1 MDPPW
6 IVLAIVVWVALGL
19 VTGLWML
26 RRGHDWR
33 WTAIAVVLGPL
44 FLPIALERVE
54 RTPRLGVPG
63 SGAPGEASQSGQG
76 PRLLVGLDG
85 SVESQRALAETIELF
100 GARCGLL
107 MLAEVVSYDAP
118 EDDDTQASMAA
129 ATQRLTS
136 SAAIARDAGV
146 EARFEVLV
154 GPPGE
159 ALRRFA
165 EDQAM
170 DLLVVGR
177 RGRGLSPLLLG
188 SVSTDVVH
196 HSLVPVLVVEP
207 LR

>member
-1 MDPPW
+1 
-6 IVLAIVVWVALGL
+6 
-19 VTGLWML
+19 
-26 RRGHDWR
+26 
-33 WTAIAVVLGPL
+33 VLGPL

-54 RTPRLGVPG
+54 RSPRLAGPAIGDVPG
-63 SGAPGEASQSGQG
+63 AATQSGQG

-100 GARCGLL
+100 GARCDLL

-118 EDDDTQASMAA
+118 EDGDAQASMAA
-129 ATQRLTS
+129 ATQRLMS
-136 SAAIARDAGV
+136 SAALAREAGV
-146 EARFEVLV
+146 EAHFEVLV

-165 EDQAM
+165 QDQDM

-207 LR
+207 LP